1 MKAATTPPAA
11 LKPPRNKENPLS
23 VITLL
28 RTASHTLL
36 LAPVGLA
43 LMLAAT
49 GATAADA
56 RPAEI
61 VAERTQAVLS
71 QLVDE
76 RAAFSADRGKL
87 NRFVEAELDALFDR
101 EYSARLVLGRHSRGA
116 DPAKVS
122 AFADALVKSLL
133 QKYGEALLE
142 ADASLDVRVAGETEL
157 RGGQIIRVASEI
169 HRRGGA
175 PVKIDYLF
183 RTVGGD
189 WLVFDVIVEGVSY
202 VQTFRAQF
210 DERLRR
216 QSLDQVIEGL
226 NRGEIDVEG

>member
-1 MKAATTPPAA
+1 MNA
-11 LKPPRNKENPLS
+11 LRFLQTFGL
-23 VITLL
+23 V
-28 RTASHTLL
+28 LL
-36 LAPVGLA
+36 LAA
-43 LMLAAT
+43 AQAAAAT
-49 GATAADA
+49 A

-61 VAERTQAVLS
+61 VRERTQVVLKT
-71 QLVDE
+71 LVDQ
-76 RAAFSADRGKL
+76 RASFSADRGKL
-87 NRFVEAELDALFDR
+87 EDFVEDELDALFDR

-133 QKYGEALLE
+133 KKYGAALLD
-142 ADASLDVRVAGETEL
+142 ADPSLDVRVAGETEL
-157 RGGQIIRVASEI
+157 RGGQIVRVASEI

-175 PVKIDYLF
+175 PVKVDYLF
-183 RTVGGD
+183 RPVEGE

-202 VQTFRAQF
+202 VQTFRTQF

-226 NRGEIDVEG
+226 KRGEIDVQG